1 MPLQYLMQKPF
12 ALTFCIVDCVDVGQ
26 YCHDWAAKG
35 ECTNNPGYM
44 LVSCKK
50 SCNNCGST
58 GILKIA
64 FNEGRHTYI
73 IVTDM
78 EGNIRIY
85 ILPKGCST
93 DQWKWY
99 CSSQRQ
105 GQYHFHWS
113 VPRPKGSL
121 SILILHS
128 ISVTIV
134 FIALKTRIWHIQYKC
149 IEIVNQ
155 DHWRFP

>member
-1 MPLQYLMQKPF
+1 MKYVNQKSYLCWWISK
-12 ALTFCIVDCVDVGQ
+12 AISFCHHIP
-26 YCHDWAAKG
+26 
-35 ECTNNPGYM
+35 T
-44 LVSCKK
+44 LVHENSHYTLYNEKC
-50 SCNNCGST
+50 
-58 GILKIA
+58 
-64 FNEGRHTYI
+64 FNYI
-73 IVTDM
+73 IGTDM

-85 ILPKGCST
+85 RLPKGRDT

-99 CSSQRQ
+99 CSSLLGRTRRF

-134 FIALKTRIWHIQYKC
+134 CIALKTRIWHMQYKC
-149 IEIVNQ
+149 IEIFN
-155 DHWRFP
+155 